1 MQIKEQ
7 PAFDADITFPDE
19 LNQFIEEWKDKKG
32 NLIPILHK
40 VQETFGYIPKAAA
53 LKLSFMIDE
62 TVAKIYGVVSF
73 YHLFK
78 TTKPGLHKIQIC
90 TGTACY
96 LKGANDLIDEFESLL
111 QIKVGETTEDGQ
123 FTLET
128 VRCIG
133 CCGLAP
139 VIMIDDDTYGNL
151 TDMEQLPVIL
161 SKYVKKDKA
170 NTEN

>member
-1 MQIKEQ
+1 MQKQDQ
-7 PAFDADITFPDE
+7 PSFEANIAFPEE
-19 LNQFIEEWKDKKG
+19 LTAFIDEWKNKQG

-40 VQETFGYIPKAAA
+40 VQETFGYIPKEAA

-62 TVAKIYGVVSF
+62 TVAKIYGVISF

-78 TTKPGLHKIQIC
+78 TKKPGVHKILIC

-96 LKGANDLIDEFESLL
+96 LKGANDIIAEFESLL
-111 QIKVGETTEDGQ
+111 DVKVGETTEDGL

-139 VIMIDDDTYGNL
+139 VIMVDNDTYGNMTNL
-151 TDMEQLPVIL
+151 SRLPEIIA
-161 SKYVKKDKA
+161 KYKKK
-170 NTEN
+170 